1 MKHALPSDEEI
12 AHDATYQTMSKWV
25 ADRNALILWLSK
37 TYNDNDPTFPFYG
50 LDGELLEENLR
61 LYRTWL
67 VVVRGVSELDAKA
80 KIEEILGGDNAP
92 S

>member
-1 MKHALPSDEEI
+1 VKHALPSDEEI

-25 ADRNALILWLSK
+25 ADRNQLILWLSK
-37 TYNDNDPTFPFYG
+37 TYNDNDPIFPFYG

-67 VVVRGVSELDAKA
+67 VVVRGFSELDATA
-80 KIEEILGGDNAP
+80 KIDEILQ
-92 S
+92 

>member
-25 ADRNALILWLSK
+25 ADRNQLILWLSK
-37 TYNDNDPTFPFYG
+37 TYNDNDPIFPFYG

-67 VVVRGVSELDAKA
+67 VVVRGFSELDATA
-80 KIEEILGGDNAP
+80 KIDEILQ
-92 S
+92 

>member
-1 MKHALPSDEEI
+1 MKHAAPSDEEI
-12 AHDATYQTMSKWV
+12 AHDATYETMSAWV

-67 VVVRGVSELDAKA
+67 VVVRGMSELDAKT
-80 KIEEILGGDNAP
+80 KIEEILGT
-92 S
+92 